1 MTLAAL
7 RDRDCPICGSADAR
21 PEVVSTRRADY
32 LPLADLTPFWFGI
45 EKARCFFSYH
55 RCSGC
60 GLLYNPIFF
69 GEAQLG
75 ELYATMP
82 PNMNSVDG
90 DAIAATQRG
99 YFDAVAAACPLDG
112 DYLEIG
118 PDVGHIAGEAAR
130 RGRFDRFW
138 LFEPNREVHDILS
151 AAVSGQRARVFAGM
165 SNLNAVPDGSVGLAV
180 MVHLLDHLLD
190 PVGMLEAVH
199 RKLRPGGT
207 LMLVTHDERSLLR
220 RVLGPRWPAFCLQH
234 PELYNPATIR
244 RAVTQAGFADVAITR
259 SRNVFP
265 IDFLARQAGAALG
278 VRTEWMPLPRRAI
291 GLRLGNIMTLAR
303 RSTDQPAAMA
313 VAERV
318 EISA

>member
-1 MTLAAL
+1 MTLATL
-7 RDRDCPICGSADAR
+7 RDRDCPICGSAHAR
-21 PEVVSTRRADY
+21 AEVISSKRADY
-32 LPLADLTPFWFGI
+32 LPIGDLKPFWFGI

-55 RCSGC
+55 RCGEC

-75 ELYATMP
+75 DLYAAMP
-82 PNMNSVDG
+82 PNMVSVDG
-90 DAIAATQRG
+90 NAIAATQRG
-99 YFDAVAAACPLDG
+99 YFDAVAAACPLNG

-118 PDVGHIAGEAAR
+118 PDVGYIAGEAAR

-138 LFEPNREVHDILS
+138 LFEPNRAVHATLE
-151 AAVSGQRARVFAGM
+151 AAVAGQQAHIFAGM
-165 SNLNAVPDGSVGLAV
+165 SRLDEVPDGSVGLAV

-190 PVGMLEAVH
+190 PVGMLTAVRH
-199 RKLRPGGT
+199 KLRPGGT
-207 LMLVTHDERSLLR
+207 LMLVTHNERSLLR

-244 RAVTQAGFADVAITR
+244 RAVTQAGLADVTITR

-278 VRTEWMPLPRRAI
+278 VRTGWMPLPRRAI

-303 RSTDQPAAMA
+303 RSTDQAAA
-313 VAERV
+313 ASVERV
-318 EISA
+318 EMSA